1 MAAAR
6 NDVFHPDFK
15 PLPYWWEAWAP
26 RREEPADLP
35 AATDVAIIGGGY
47 AGLNAALELA
57 RAGIAV
63 AVFEAGDLGSG
74 ASTRNGGAVSAGINI
89 GKGIGGWSAKKD
101 DAAHAALIRALVA
114 DGAQGLDLLEDI
126 IKREAIDCH
135 YERSGRF
142 LGAYT
147 AKHFAGFAAAI
158 EKLNATTQA
167 KAHIVPPERQREE
180 IASDFYHGG
189 MVVER
194 AGKIHP
200 ALYYKGLL
208 EACRRHRIDLLA
220 QTAVGRITGRRDAF
234 TVETARGSV
243 RAKQIIVASNGYTG
257 DATPQLK
264 RRLIPVASHI
274 IATEEL
280 PEDLALGLTPRGR
293 TISDTPRIL
302 TYYRMSPDGRR
313 MIFGGRARFTAVP
326 PEVSAPRLHQMMT
339 DRLPQLK
346 EVRITH
352 AWTGNVAFTFD
363 FLPHMGVMDGM
374 HYALGCNG
382 SGIAMMSYLGHQT
395 ARKIIGGGNRV
406 SAFEDVEFPTRP
418 LYTGNPWFLP
428 IVGGWYRLRD
438 RIDRAVS

>member
-1 MAAAR
+1 MAAR
-6 NDVFHPDFK
+6 GGVFHPDFRA
-15 PLPYWWEAWAP
+15 LPYWWEAWEP
-26 RREEPADLP
+26 RREAPEDPP
-35 AATDVAIIGGGY
+35 AATDVAIVGGGY

-57 RAGIAV
+57 RAGIDAT
-63 AVFEAGDLGSG
+63 VFEAGDFGAG

-89 GKGIGGWSAKKD
+89 GKGIGGWSSKTD
-101 DAAHAALIRALVA
+101 DAAHAAQIRALIT

-126 IKREAIDCH
+126 IRREAIDCH

-147 AKHFAGFAAAI
+147 ARHFAGFAAAVD
-158 EKLNATTQA
+158 KLNAITAATA
-167 KAHIVPPERQREE
+167 YVVPRDRQRDE

-208 EACRRHRIDLLA
+208 DACRRRTIRLLA
-220 QTAVGRITGRRDAF
+220 QTGVARIAGQRDAF
-234 TVETARGSV
+234 TLVTARGSV
-243 RAKQIIVASNGYTG
+243 RAKQIIIASNGYTG

-274 IATEEL
+274 IATEAL
-280 PEDLALGLTPRGR
+280 PADLARALTPRGR

-302 TYYRMSPDGRR
+302 TYYRLSPDGRR
-313 MIFGGRARFTAVP
+313 MIFGGRARFTAVG
-326 PEVSAPRLHQMMT
+326 PEISAPALHRMMI

-346 EVRITH
+346 DARITH

-406 SAFEDVEFPTRP
+406 SAFEDIEFPARP
-418 LYTGNPWFLP
+418 FYTGNPWFLP
-428 IVGGWYRLRD
+428 LVGGWYRLRD
-438 RIDRAVS
+438 RLDRARS

>member
-1 MAAAR
+1 MAAKGG
-6 NDVFHPDFK
+6 VFHPDFK

-26 RREEPADLP
+26 RRETLADLP
-35 AATDVAIIGGGY
+35 ASTDVAIIGGGY

-57 RAGIAV
+57 RAGIAA
-63 AVFEAGDLGSG
+63 AVFEAGDFGFG

-101 DAAHAALIRALVA
+101 DAAHSALVRALVA
-114 DGAQGLDLLEDI
+114 DGAQGLDLLEDV

-147 AKHFAGFAAAI
+147 ARHFAGFAAAVD
-158 EKLNATTQA
+158 KLNATTDA
-167 KAHIVPPERQREE
+167 KAYVVPRERQREE

-194 AGKIHP
+194 SGKIHP

-208 EACRRHRIDLLA
+208 AACRRQKIDLLA
-220 QTAVGRITGRRDAF
+220 QTGVGRIAGRRDAF
-234 TVETARGSV
+234 TIETTRGSV
-243 RAKQIIVASNGYTG
+243 RAQQIIIASNGYTG

-274 IATEEL
+274 IATEKL
-280 PEDLALGLTPRGR
+280 PEDLARSITPKGR

-313 MIFGGRARFTAVP
+313 MIFGGRARFTAVG
-326 PEVSAPRLHQMMT
+326 PEISAPALHRMMT
-339 DRLPQLK
+339 DRMPQLK
-346 EVRITH
+346 AARITH

-406 SAFEDVEFPTRP
+406 SAFEDIEFPARP
-418 LYTGNPWFLP
+418 FYTGNPWFLP
-428 IVGGWYRLRD
+428 LVGSWYRMRD
-438 RIDRAVS
+438 RIDRAVG

>member
-1 MAAAR
+1 VAAR
-6 NDVFHPDFK
+6 GGVFHPDFK

-26 RREEPADLP
+26 RREEPGDLP
-35 AATDVAIIGGGY
+35 AATEVAIIGGGY
-47 AGLNAALELA
+47 AGLNVALELA
-57 RAGIAV
+57 RAGISST
-63 AVFEAGDLGSG
+63 VFEAGDFGSG

-89 GKGIGGWSAKKD
+89 GKGIGGWSSKKD
-101 DAAHAALIRALVA
+101 DAGHAALLRDLVA

-135 YERSGRF
+135 YARSGRF

-147 AKHFAGFAAAI
+147 AKHFAGFAAAVD
-158 EKLNATTQA
+158 KLNATTEA
-167 KAHIVPPERQREE
+167 KAHVVPRERQREE

-200 ALYYKGLL
+200 ALYYRGLL
-208 EACRRHRIDLLA
+208 DACRRFPAITLLA
-220 QTAVGRITGRRDAF
+220 GTAVERIAGKRDGF
-234 TVETARGSV
+234 TVTTPRGSL
-243 RAKQIIVASNGYTG
+243 RAKQIVVASNGYTG

-280 PEDLALGLTPRGR
+280 PADLARSLTPRGR

-302 TYYRMSPDGRR
+302 TYYRMSPDGKR
-313 MIFGGRARFTAVP
+313 MIFGGRARFTAVG
-326 PEVSAPRLHQMMT
+326 PEVSAPALHRMMT

-346 EVRITH
+346 DARITH
-352 AWTGNVAFTFD
+352 AWTGNVVFTFD
-363 FLPHMGVMDGM
+363 FLPHMGVIDGM

-382 SGIAMMSYLGHQT
+382 SGVAMMSYLGHQT

-406 SAFEDVEFPTRP
+406 SAFEDLDFPARP
-418 LYTGNPWFLP
+418 FYTGNPWFLP
-428 IVGGWYRLRD
+428 MVGGWYRLRD
-438 RIDRAVS
+438 RIDRAVG

>member
-1 MAAAR
+1 MAAR
-6 NDVFHPDFK
+6 SVFPPDSK
-15 PLPYWWEAWAP
+15 PLPYGGEAWAP

-35 AATDVAIIGGGY
+35 AATEVAIIGGGY
-47 AGLNAALELA
+47 AGLNAVLEVA
-57 RAGIAV
+57 RAGIDAT
-63 AVFEAGDLGSG
+63 VFEAGDFGAG

-101 DAAHAALIRALVA
+101 DAARDAQIRALIS

-126 IKREAIDCH
+126 IRREAIDCH

-147 AKHFAGFAAAI
+147 ASHFAGFAAAVD
-158 EKLNATTQA
+158 KLNATTEA
-167 KAHIVPPERQREE
+167 KAYLVPRERQRDE

-189 MVVER
+189 MVIAR

-208 EACRRHRIDLLA
+208 DACRRQTIRLLA
-220 QTAVGRITGRRDAF
+220 QTSVGRITGKRDAF
-234 TVETARGSV
+234 TLMTARGSV

-274 IATEEL
+274 VATEEL
-280 PEDLALGLTPRGR
+280 PAELALSLTPRGR

-302 TYYRMSPDGRR
+302 TYYRMSPDGKR
-313 MIFGGRARFTAVP
+313 MIFGGRARFTAVG
-326 PEVSAPRLHQMMT
+326 PEVSAPALHRMMT

-346 EVRITH
+346 AARITH

-363 FLPHMGVMDGM
+363 FLPHM
-374 HYALGCNG
+374 
-382 SGIAMMSYLGHQT
+382 
-395 ARKIIGGGNRV
+395 
-406 SAFEDVEFPTRP
+406 
-418 LYTGNPWFLP
+418 
-428 IVGGWYRLRD
+428 
-438 RIDRAVS
+438 

>member
-1 MAAAR
+1 MATGGG
-6 NDVFHPDFK
+6 VFHPDFK
-15 PLPYWWEAWAP
+15 PLPYWWEAWSP
-26 RREEPADLP
+26 KREPLADLP
-35 AATDVAIIGGGY
+35 GSTDVAIIGGGY

-57 RAGIAV
+57 RAGIAA
-63 AVFEAGDLGSG
+63 AVFEAGDFGSG

-101 DAAHAALIRALVA
+101 DAAHEELVRALVA

-126 IKREAIDCH
+126 IRREAIDCH

-147 AKHFAGFAAAI
+147 AKHFAGFAAAVD
-158 EKLNATTQA
+158 KLNATTEA
-167 KAHIVPPERQREE
+167 KASIVPRERQRDE
-180 IASDFYHGG
+180 IASDFYYGG

-194 AGKIHP
+194 AAKIHP

-208 EACRRHRIDLLA
+208 DACRRAKIALVG
-220 QTAVGRITGRRDAF
+220 QTGIGRITGRRDAF
-234 TVETARGSV
+234 TLETSRGSV
-243 RAKQIIVASNGYTG
+243 RAKEIVVASNGYTG

-280 PEDLALGLTPRGR
+280 PDDLARSLTPHGR

-302 TYYRMSPDGRR
+302 TYYRMSPDGKR
-313 MIFGGRARFTAVP
+313 MIFGGRARFTAVG
-326 PEVSAPRLHQMMT
+326 PEISAPALHRMMT

-346 EVRITH
+346 GARITH

-363 FLPHMGVMDGM
+363 FLPHMGVIDGL
-374 HYALGCNG
+374 HYAMGCNG
-382 SGIAMMSYLGHQT
+382 SGIAMMTYLGHRT
-395 ARKIIGGGNRV
+395 ARKIIGRGNRV
-406 SAFEDVEFPTRP
+406 SAFEDVEFPARAF
-418 LYTGNPWFLP
+418 YTGNPWFLP
-428 IVGGWYRLRD
+428 LVGTWYRLRD
-438 RIDRAVS
+438 KIDRAVG